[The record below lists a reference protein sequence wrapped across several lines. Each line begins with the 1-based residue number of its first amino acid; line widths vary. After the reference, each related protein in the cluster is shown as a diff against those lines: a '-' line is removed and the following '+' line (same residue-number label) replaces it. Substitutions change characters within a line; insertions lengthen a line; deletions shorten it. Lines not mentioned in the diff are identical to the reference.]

1 MKIYK
6 NIEIY
11 VEKIYKE
18 YIKRESIKICT
29 MCKECIYKL
38 CWNFDVLICI

>member
-11 VEKIYKE
+11 VEKYLCENIKG
-18 YIKRESIKICT
+18 YISKRST
-29 MCKECIYKL
+29 NM
-38 CWNFDVLICI
+38 